1 MILDKEENLGKY
13 KGILASLGDLKDIL
27 GYPASTMDS
36 FECDKKHTNL
46 FIVKK
51 GSFKAAS
58 GWRELDASKDVLGV
72 SVVEEGCFALFLP
85 GEHFLVTGEG
95 RAVRYSLES

>member
-13 KGILASLGDLKDIL
+13 KGILASLAELKEIL
-27 GYPASTMDS
+27 GYPVTTMDS

-51 GSFKAAS
+51 GTFKVAA
-58 GWRELDASKDVLGV
+58 GWRELPASKDVLGV
-72 SVVEEGCFALFLP
+72 SVVEEGSFALFLP
-85 GEHFLVTGEG
+85 GERFLITGEG
-95 RAVRYSLES
+95 KAIRYSLES